1 MCFQNL
7 IINAQDIISVNELYN
22 VMKLILVNVFFI
34 EQTDAKIEE
43 NRLKQF
49 LNVIEYYTL
58 KKLYFV

>member
-7 IINAQDIISVNELYN
+7 IINAQDIILVNELYN